1 MGESCPDFRIDT
13 PSWTAVPPQ
22 QVQSSVELIRS
33 AAAEATANPTRSTF
47 DGMVDPLPTATTAGG
62 PSTDIVFTLPRP
74 RDTQHVDV
82 FLASQGPS
90 QAGSSNL
97 DSCSYVAID
106 VLPGSGNNIDGI
118 PASSVASASSRMPSA
133 SPTTGSIWTRLK
145 RHGQWVSS
153 RMNMSSESLEEGVGG
168 SGTGSPDQVS
178 TGTLKGMP
186 RKQKRPRSA
195 TMGTHSERILPR
207 RTPGAGEPAE
217 YVPAPNHQPAQRSR
231 RWVGSTQ
238 QINAVDRSDALADD
252 DTESEIQMLRL
263 MGDGNRRQESEAHD
277 EPTDY
282 LQSTMKD
289 LFNREKRTAGP
300 RGGGKIRASA
310 EPSDSPYNSSASVG
324 VGTGTAAGVS
334 VNTGLAPHPGS
345 GASGVFLQPEMQG
358 GPSAAPLLTSPTMPV
373 GPGFASRQMDEDAPT
388 LAATASASPPE
399 EAGPNVPVQSHFL
412 TLKDALLTRAGS
424 AIPAVQPTGV
434 EPPDLSA
441 SSLNFE
447 TGGMLPEKYLAGPAA
462 SRMTTEKMTR
472 KPSRRRP
479 RPESM
484 YANHDSTGPDTIDM
498 GPMSVWEA
506 FQRPLSE
513 SPSTTWTLTFPKQI
527 ESLYRIWLFHLW
539 MKPFQFSVIAL
550 LCIFWIGWV
559 TLEWCLLGND
569 EPSIHIGSGVC
580 LGMCLVGLWWSRQKS
595 WERWWYRFMFL
606 TFCLMAAESL
616 NISAF
621 DTYAITI
628 DANDNG
634 YDVMIPTNTVRIIFF
649 QTAISGFA
657 QLPFYQ
663 IAIILW
669 AFTIGQIAI
678 EATGPR
684 LTTDPSLR
692 PFFGNWL
699 LYFACSCV
707 GTYFRYAGEVHLR
720 KAFIKY
726 RIAYR
731 NQERLFAAREQS
743 EYLLSMILPAKVI
756 ETLHNLQGKVSDRL
770 ILSTH
775 ETFMELHG
783 VTIMFAD
790 LVGFTEFSA
799 SITADT
805 LVQVLSELFSAFDSL
820 VTEFG
825 LETIKTIGDCIQI
838 AGGVPEQLESDE
850 EIANQA
856 ERVCVMSL
864 IMLSTTTRISA
875 SIGRNLKLRIGIH
888 TGTVIGGVMG
898 LWKFKYDIWSRDVD
912 IASLIEQTG
921 KTHIPHVS
929 HTTYMHLQKRPGLMF
944 EPAQTITAFGRSL
957 PTYDILVLQDGDERL
972 ETLAERLRIRE
983 GQMLDKNGKPEDAG
997 SSGEAVTAAAVRQAI
1012 GASGPLVFN
1021 DLPNPMGRANPTINK
1036 GKNNIGTMV
1045 KNFSRSIR
1053 IWSCAF
1059 KDEQMEEDY
1068 RDNYVRNWPGAMI
1081 LSACGVFI
1089 CYLCMLGMHI
1099 AVFHADPKATFI
1111 VEGVLGVILFALI
1124 LFAHRLNR
1132 PLRHET
1138 IIVTDKGDRLASA
1151 LWMTSAEEVNQPPQD
1166 PRRPSTL
1173 EDAAGGPVTAGP
1185 GVLPARAVKKA
1196 PYSGDRWR
1204 WFRPNTFALSTIF
1217 ILFLANMIH
1226 FTRSDS
1232 EATKYHSGGMAITV
1246 ICGLVYPGIRIHFVN
1261 VLLVIM
1267 TFTFLAA
1274 ILGTYQDAIHIVP
1287 PLLVLAAALRANRSY
1302 DIISRMNFYI
1312 KLQTERDYR
1321 ETKNTQAA
1329 AERMLLNILP
1339 LNVVQRLKD
1348 NPALRIADDKPEVSI
1363 LSNSRVIG
1371 VLAVRSTDDATEIE
1385 NIWTLNDII
1394 CDIDALARSR
1404 SVEKIK
1410 TIGTKYMAMAETVP
1424 DVPEHHLER
1433 LCDFALDLADVV
1445 SAFNARSGQSFG
1457 LRGGI
1462 HVGPAVCGLIGTK
1475 TFTFDVWGDTVN
1487 VASRMEST
1495 QKGEGIQ
1502 VTEEVYERLKH
1513 RYMFTDQQTVY
1524 VKGKGDMRTRF
1535 LKSRSLAAEQKT
1547 QRERRISMMPPP
1559 PVWLPGVDF

>member
-1 MGESCPDFRIDT
+1 MGESCPNFRIDM
-13 PSWTAVPPQ
+13 PLWTGAPPE
-22 QVQSSVELIRS
+22 SGHSIAELNRS
-33 AAAEATANPTRSTF
+33 AGVEAAANTATSTP
-47 DGMVDPLPTATTAGG
+47 DGMVDSTPTTTAPGALEV
-62 PSTDIVFTLPRP
+62 PQTLPRR
-74 RDTQHVDV
+74 RDASHVEV
-82 FLASQGPS
+82 FVASQGPS

-106 VLPGSGNNIDGI
+106 VLPESGHNIDGM
-118 PASSVASASSRMPSA
+118 PASSVTSTNSRMPSA

-153 RMNMSSESLEEGVGG
+153 RMNMSTESLEEGAG
-168 SGTGSPDQVS
+168 SSAGSPDQVS

-186 RKQKRPRSA
+186 RKQNKRPRSA

-207 RTPGAGEPAE
+207 RTPGANEQGE
-217 YVPAPNHQPAQRSR
+217 YVPTVNHQLTQRTR

-263 MGDGNRRQESEAHD
+263 MADENRRQESEAHE

-289 LFNREKRTAGP
+289 LFNREKRTAGQ

-324 VGTGTAAGVS
+324 VGTATTAATTSNAINRNSLSITAGI
-334 VNTGLAPHPGS
+334 TPHPGS
-345 GASGVFLQPEMQG
+345 SASGVFLPTDMQA
-358 GPSAAPLLTSPTMPV
+358 GPSGAPLIPPPTMLI
-373 GPGFASRQMDEDAPT
+373 GSSFASRQMSEEAP
-388 LAATASASPPE
+388 AVAITASASPPE
-399 EAGPNVPVQSHFL
+399 DPGPDVPVQTHYLS
-412 TLKDALLTRAGS
+412 LKDALLTRAGN
-424 AIPAVQPTGV
+424 AIPVVQPTGV

-462 SRMTTEKMTR
+462 SRITTEKMAR
-472 KPSRRRP
+472 KPSRRRA
-479 RPESM
+479 RSDSV
-484 YANHDSTGPDTIDM
+484 YANHDSGPDTIDM
-498 GPMSVWEA
+498 GPMSIWEA

-513 SPSTTWTLTFPKQI
+513 SPSTTWTLTFPRQI

-550 LCIFWIGWV
+550 LAIFWIGWV
-559 TLEWCLLGND
+559 SLEWALLSND
-569 EPSIHIGSGVC
+569 NTPVHIGSC
-580 LGMCLVGLWWSRQKS
+580 LCLLMCLVGLWWSRQKS
-595 WERWWYRFMFL
+595 WERWWYRFMFF

-616 NISAF
+616 NISTF
-621 DTYAITI
+621 DTFAMPLDQFKDQTYS
-628 DANDNG
+628 
-634 YDVMIPTNTVRIIFF
+634 VMIPTNTVRIIFF

-684 LTTDPSLR
+684 PSLDPSLR
-692 PFFGNWL
+692 PLFGNWL
-699 LYFACSCV
+699 LYFACSIV

-921 KTHIPHVS
+921 KTHVPHVS

-944 EPAQTITAFGRSL
+944 EPAQTISAFGRSL
-957 PTYDILVLQDGDERL
+957 PTYDVVVLQDGDERL

-983 GQMLDKNGKPEDAG
+983 GAMLEKGSKVEDAG

-1021 DLPNPMGRANPTINK
+1021 DLPNPMGRGTPVISK
-1036 GKNNIGTMV
+1036 GKNNIGVMV

-1081 LSACGVFI
+1081 LSSCGVFI
-1089 CYLCMLGMHI
+1089 CYLCMFGVHL
-1099 AVFHADPKATFI
+1099 AVFSNDPKATFI
-1111 VEGVLGVILFALI
+1111 VEGVLGVVLLALI

-1132 PLRHET
+1132 PLRRET

-1151 LWMTSAEEVNQPPQD
+1151 LWMTSAEEISQPSHD
-1166 PRRPSTL
+1166 PRRPSAL
-1173 EDAAGGPVTAGP
+1173 EDTAGGPVIP
-1185 GVLPARAVKKA
+1185 GTIPAARAAKKI
-1196 PYSGDRWR
+1196 PHSGDRWR

-1226 FTRSDS
+1226 FTQTNS
-1232 EATKYHSGGMAITV
+1232 EATKYHSGGMAITI

-1274 ILGTYQDAIHIVP
+1274 ILGTFQEASHIVP

-1339 LNVVQRLKD
+1339 LNVVQL
-1348 NPALRIADDKPEVSI
+1348 
-1363 LSNSRVIG
+1363 
-1371 VLAVRSTDDATEIE
+1371 RSTDDATEIE

-1462 HVGPAVCGLIGTK
+1462 HIGPAVCGLIGTK

-1513 RYMFTDQQTVY
+1513 RYVFTDQQTVF

-1535 LKSRSLAAEQKT
+1535 LKSRTVVANQKN

-1559 PVWLPGVDF
+1559 QWLHGADF